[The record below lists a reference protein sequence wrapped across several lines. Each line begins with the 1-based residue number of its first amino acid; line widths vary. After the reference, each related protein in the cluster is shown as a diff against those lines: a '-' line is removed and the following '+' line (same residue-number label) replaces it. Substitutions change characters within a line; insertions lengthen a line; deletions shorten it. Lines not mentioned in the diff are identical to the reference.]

1 MRGPRRHGTL
11 RLLAAAV
18 VAAVVAG
25 GAVGFGLEQWD
36 TVRNSDRAPASAPQA
51 ATGPGAD
58 GGPTPTPEPALAL
71 GGPAPALPPDATVE
85 QVAAATTPATVTV
98 WTDIPNDVAGLRT
111 RGAGTGIVLTG
122 DGVVLTNNHVV
133 AGTRSVNVTAPSTGL
148 DYDAT
153 VVGYDRTRD
162 IAILQLHAAGGSP
175 PDGLPVAAL
184 GDAHGLHIGQPVV
197 ALGNAGGTGSLIT
210 SPGTVTAFDQ
220 SIRATDADGT
230 TEDLD
235 GVIQIAADI
244 NPGDSGGPLV
254 DMRGRVVGVN
264 TAKSE
269 SVQAEATG
277 GRGFAVPIG
286 DALQVAQVVLGAAG
300 DGTAQHGTVHVG
312 PTAQLGV
319 RVRSRTV
326 EPPRGAVVVEIVPGS
341 AAAATPLRE
350 GDVITAFDGRT
361 VDGAD
366 ALSSAVDA
374 HAPGDVV
381 ELEWVDAAGAVVRAP
396 VTLGEGLPR

>member
-1 MRGPRRHGTL
+1 TSPLPLHDALPISGSGPDRPLPHRSVETMTPMRGPRRHGTL

-230 TEDLD
+230 T
-235 GVIQIAADI
+235 
-244 NPGDSGGPLV
+244 
-254 DMRGRVVGVN
+254 
-264 TAKSE
+264 
-269 SVQAEATG
+269 
-277 GRGFAVPIG
+277 
-286 DALQVAQVVLGAAG
+286 
-300 DGTAQHGTVHVG
+300 
-312 PTAQLGV
+312 
-319 RVRSRTV
+319 
-326 EPPRGAVVVEIVPGS
+326 
-341 AAAATPLRE
+341 
-350 GDVITAFDGRT
+350 
-361 VDGAD
+361 
-366 ALSSAVDA
+366 
-374 HAPGDVV
+374 
-381 ELEWVDAAGAVVRAP
+381 
-396 VTLGEGLPR
+396 